1 VLDGQVGRANGR
13 QSPGGELDVGE
24 FPVQPKTCPG
34 AWLQSGLDHQ
44 LFGNTGEAHAH
55 ERPGVLALLL
65 GGLSERSEQWIGRHL
80 LLVPPEAQS
89 DLAARAHDAARFT
102 QGGETVPPNAP
113 KARGHVEAIIV
124 KR

>member
-1 VLDGQVGRANGR
+1 MLDGQVGRANGR
-13 QSPGGELDVGE
+13 QSPGGE
-24 FPVQPKTCPG
+24 
-34 AWLQSGLDHQ
+34 LDHQ

>member
-1 VLDGQVGRANGR
+1 MLDGQVGR
-13 QSPGGELDVGE
+13 QSPGGE
-24 FPVQPKTCPG
+24 
-34 AWLQSGLDHQ
+34 LDHQ